1 MSPTPEQQAPDPVLQ
16 LFEQLCESLD
26 LLHVRIY
33 DLEQQLRRI
42 ESNSDNAARELAE
55 ISRELWVNRS
65 AATASR

>member
-1 MSPTPEQQAPDPVLQ
+1 MRSTPEQQAPDPVLQ

>member
-1 MSPTPEQQAPDPVLQ
+1 MRPTPEQQAPDPGLQ

>member
-1 MSPTPEQQAPDPVLQ
+1 MTPTPEQQVPDPVLQ
-16 LFEQLCESLD
+16 LFEQVCESLD